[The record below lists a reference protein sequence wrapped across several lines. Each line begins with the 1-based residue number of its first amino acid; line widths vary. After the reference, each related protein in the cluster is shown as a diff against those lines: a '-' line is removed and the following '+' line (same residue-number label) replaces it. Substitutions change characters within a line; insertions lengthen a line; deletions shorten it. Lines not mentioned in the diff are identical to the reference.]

1 MSEITKDASRIKL
14 PKFGRRA
21 IAILV
26 AMVAMVGLAG
36 PATATLPPFTDGKVS
51 PFIRSAG
58 SDTTYDAMQ
67 RMDALYNAAPGCTLA
82 VPPVTPQMQCS
93 PLDQPAPVVRTENY
107 DHEVAVSMYPQG
119 SGAGLRMLCQKNDS
133 GVSGV
138 FDINFARSSSGPGSV
153 PAECQN
159 AGDPLRYVAWAKDA
173 IAIPKWLGG
182 ASAGVTSLTHD
193 QLREIF
199 LDVSGNGC
207 TEDWGNYGGTAGQKI
222 IVNGIQTSSGTYA
235 AFQAFL
241 GGDPNTC
248 VPGSG
253 GKVLFENDCTPINN
267 LPAADK
273 GRSIWWLSFGKY
285 STGDASCGATD
296 TGLISVNGVAPS
308 KTTIQDGTYQ
318 YNRSLYNVYRRNLPA
333 ATPWALGYMGENGW
347 ICKPNGLHS
356 KPVGDTGPGVEN
368 AGVDRNWGQ
377 AIDSVIAK
385 SGFVNVNANP
395 NANKCLTTDVN

>member
-1 MSEITKDASRIKL
+1 MSEKNKDARRNRL

-21 IAILV
+21 MTMTV
-26 AMVAMVGLAG
+26 AVVALAGLAG
-36 PATATLPPFTDGKVS
+36 PAMAALPPFTDGKVS
-51 PFIRSAG
+51 PFIRGAG

-67 RMDALYNAAPGCTLA
+67 RMDTAYNASPGCNMA
-82 VPPVTPQMQCS
+82 VPPATPQMQCD
-93 PLDQPAPVVRTENY
+93 PLDQSSAVRTENY

-119 SGAGLRMLCQKNDS
+119 SSAGLRQLCQKNDGTS
-133 GVSGV
+133 GVY
-138 FDINFARSSSGPGSV
+138 DISYARSSSGPGSV

-159 AGDPLRYVAWAKDA
+159 ANDPLRYVAWAKDA

-182 ASAGVTSLTHD
+182 ASAGVTSLTHA

-207 TEDWGNYGGTAGQKI
+207 VEDWGDYGGTPGQKI

-248 VPGSG
+248 VSASG

-285 STGDASCGATD
+285 STGDANCGASD

-308 KTTIQDGTYQ
+308 KSTIQDGTYQ

-347 ICKPNGLHS
+347 LCKPNSLHS

-368 AGVDRNWGQ
+368 PGVDRNWGQ
-377 AIDSVIAK
+377 QIDKIIAA
-385 SGFVNVNANP
+385 SGFVNVNTNP
-395 NANKCLTTDVN
+395 GSNKCLTTDVN